1 MLDKLN
7 VIFKNMQRLEIQPT
21 DHNVGLLDEAYRK
34 IKELAGEILQA
45 QERIRKLEEQDLQAQ
60 ERIRK
65 LELKTA
71 CGDGKTDPEDGG
83 PEAGDANG

>member
-7 VIFKNMQRLEIQPT
+7 GIFAEAQRLEIQPT
-21 DHNVGLLDEAYRK
+21 EYNVTALGRIYKLVH
-34 IKELAGEILQA
+34 ELAGEIL
-45 QERIRKLEEQDLQAQ
+45 LAQ

-65 LELKTA
+65 LELKTE
-71 CGDGKTDPEDGG
+71 GGEEKTDPEAGG